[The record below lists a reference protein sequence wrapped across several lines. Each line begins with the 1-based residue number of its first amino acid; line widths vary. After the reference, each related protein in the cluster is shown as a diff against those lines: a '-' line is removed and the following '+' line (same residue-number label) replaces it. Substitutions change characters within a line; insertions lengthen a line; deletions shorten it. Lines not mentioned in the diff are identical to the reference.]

1 MEIILEKNRKFDQN
15 LKLED
20 GVLYRKNI
28 MNAMDGMKTDLR
40 AKYGLYSPRLRT
52 LLIELFFT
60 LPAPVFRFLIKLTD
74 AQKGLG
80 VRSPDQTD
88 I

>member
-1 MEIILEKNRKFDQN
+1 MEIKLEKNRKFDQN

-52 LLIELFFT
+52 LLTELFFT
-60 LPAPVFRFLIKLTD
+60 LPAPVFRYLTKLTD